1 MKNVIA
7 FAISFA
13 FASVAFAG
21 GPSSSLGD
29 AKMDSMSSSSSAAS
43 HSMSSTSA
51 EGYQRTV
58 DVGGSSVTRN
68 GDSVSVSHGAQS
80 SHESATSGVAMNSSG
95 NVPRNSS
102 GAIICSHITST
113 PCGRSMSY
121 SHGTKVSYKSPSKA
135 DVQGATKT
143 RCIIKKSGD
152 VEEKVCQFSTIS
164 MAEADSYF
172 AKASDGSKSSV
183 R

>member
-21 GPSSSLGD
+21 GPSSSAGD
-29 AKMDSMSSSSSAAS
+29 AKMDSLSSSSAAS
-43 HSMSSTSA
+43 QSMSSSTSA
-51 EGYQRTV
+51 GYKRTV
-58 DVGGSSVTRN
+58 DMGGVSLTRN

-80 SHESATSGVAMNSSG
+80 SGESVTHGVSMNSSG

-102 GAIICSHITST
+102 GAIICSRNTST
-113 PCGRSMSY
+113 PCGSSMSS
-121 SHGTKVSYKSPSKA
+121 SHSTKVSYTSPSKA

-152 VEEKVCQFSTIS
+152 VEEKVCQYSTIS

-172 AKASDGSKSSV
+172 AKATGGSKSTV